1 MVNTDSDIRLA
12 IEGIFLRYSKKGYL
26 VFYLD
31 EGDRVKFTG
40 NMSLSALAPMLMEWV
55 IKRGIKK
62 GD

>member
-1 MVNTDSDIRLA
+1 MINTDSEIKQA
-12 IEGIFLRYSKKGYL
+12 IEGIFQRYNKKGYL
-26 VFYLD
+26 VIYLD